1 MDASRPAGDGTP
13 APAELL
19 IQTRLISAM
28 KRTLLA
34 AIAVVGL
41 ATGCGTDE
49 APAAVSSA
57 PTSSTAVPASSER
70 ASIEPV
76 EATTTTVATST
87 DTSGSN
93 GGEIRKEAER
103 QVTSNPDGSA
113 KLALELTK
121 LTGEKL
127 SPTDAQEMAGYLCV
141 IIVMTEMNNTEGYS
155 DEDVVEE
162 TSREMGISKEDA
174 IRLLTLA
181 VKYRCPDS
189 AFN

>member
-1 MDASRPAGDGTP
+1 
-13 APAELL
+13 
-19 IQTRLISAM
+19 M

-41 ATGCGTDE
+41 AAGCGTDG
-49 APAAVSSA
+49 APAAVSSS
-57 PTSSTAVPASSER
+57 PTSPTAAPNSSQR
-70 ASIEPV
+70 PPIEPV
-76 EATTTTVATST
+76 EAPSTTLATST
-87 DTSGSN
+87 NTSGSD

-103 QVTSNPDGSA
+103 QVASNPDGSA

-127 SPTDAQEMAGYLCV
+127 TPTDAQEMAGYLCV